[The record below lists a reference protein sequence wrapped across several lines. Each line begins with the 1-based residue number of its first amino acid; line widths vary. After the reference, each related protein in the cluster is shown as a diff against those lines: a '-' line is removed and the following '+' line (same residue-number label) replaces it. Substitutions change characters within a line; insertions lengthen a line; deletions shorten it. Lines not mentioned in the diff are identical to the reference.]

1 MERVANARDG
11 EVEVLGEGEREGSR
25 EAVGIGV
32 PETEAVAEE
41 VVMLVT
47 VGAGETLIVA
57 LTV

>member
-1 MERVANARDG
+1 M
-11 EVEVLGEGEREGSR
+11 EVLGEGEREGSR
-25 EAVGIGV
+25 EAVMIGV

-41 VVMLVT
+41 VVMLVA